1 MYIMKI
7 LGIDFDKVTVANTV
21 ALVVMLAY
29 LVFIF
34 LGTEV
39 PVGFEDVVKIIVA
52 FLFVSKAYEQG
63 SNNSPPS

>member
-1 MYIMKI
+1 MKI